1 MKGKYWLAMATLVV
15 ACLAPAAASAGPAME
30 VVKGKQAELFELIAK
45 PRTATQQAKIKA
57 LFDDMLDYE
66 WLAHASL
73 GKRWRDLTDAQRV
86 EFSGLLEQLV
96 RKNYQRNLKKML
108 GYEIRYVAEK
118 DVGAGKMVVETRAVS
133 KTDQRAEPIALDFKL
148 KERDGRW
155 RVIDIRPEGASL
167 VRTYRAQFTR
177 ILKKDG
183 YAALKRKMEKK
194 LAQPLDQEGDED
206 DE

>member
-1 MKGKYWLAMATLVV
+1 MKGKYLVAAAAV
-15 ACLAPAAASAGPAME
+15 FLACLVSADAWAGP
-30 VVKGKQAELFELIAK
+30 VLDIVKDKQTELFKIVAQ
-45 PRTATQQAKIKA
+45 PRTAAQQAKLKG
-57 LFDDMLDYE
+57 LFDEMLDYKR
-66 WLAHASL
+66 LAHASL
-73 GKRWRDLTDAQRV
+73 GKRWRDLSDSQRE

-108 GYEIRYVAEK
+108 GYEIRYDEEK
-118 DVGAGKMVVETRAVS
+118 DVGAGKVLVRTRAVS
-133 KTDQRAEPIALDFKL
+133 KTDQRAEPIELDFKL
-148 KERDGRW
+148 KQKRGRW
-155 RVIDIRPEGASL
+155 LVIDIIPERASL

-194 LAQPLDQEGDED
+194 LAKPGEEEDAD